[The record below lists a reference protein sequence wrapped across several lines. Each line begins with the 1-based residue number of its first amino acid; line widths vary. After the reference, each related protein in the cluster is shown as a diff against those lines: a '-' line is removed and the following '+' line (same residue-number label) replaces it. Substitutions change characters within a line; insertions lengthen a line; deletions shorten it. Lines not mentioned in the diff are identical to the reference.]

1 MTAQRHSGKP
11 DDQAMVEAAEW
22 FAWLESGECSPA
34 DRERWEQWL
43 SADWRHQEAWQLVE
57 RINAD
62 FALAAR
68 GPAREALDAAGQS
81 RRTVLKS
88 LLGIGVALP
97 AAWWLGGSGLVRTWD
112 SDLQTATGEIRAVD
126 LADGTRLWLDTDTAV
141 RLDFNASQRI
151 IELQAGAVHVQ
162 TARDARPLQVVAD
175 DTRVRPVG
183 TRFSV
188 SRHEKPMTVAVDE
201 GEVDV
206 SSSADHLVSLKAGE
220 KARIDGAGVRVT
232 AATHG
237 DFDWT
242 RGRLVADNMA
252 LGQVTEQLNRYYQGM
267 IVTTPAAAELRVV
280 GAYPLDRID
289 QALDALSDSLPVTVR
304 RLTPWFVVISA

>member
-1 MTAQRHSGKP
+1 MTAQRRSGTPGDK
-11 DDQAMVEAAEW
+11 AMVEAAEW
-22 FAWLESGECSPA
+22 FAWLESGECSRS

-62 FALAAR
+62 FTLAAS

-81 RRTVLKS
+81 RRTALKS

-97 AAWWLGGSGLVRTWD
+97 AAWWLGNSGLVRTRD
-112 SDLQTATGEIRAVD
+112 SDLQTVTGEIRAVD
-126 LADGTRLWLDTDTAV
+126 LADGTRLWLDTASAV
-141 RLDFNASQRI
+141 RLDFNASKRT
-151 IELQAGAVHVQ
+151 IELQAGAIHVQ
-162 TARDARPLQVVAD
+162 TARDARPLQVVAGQA
-175 DTRVRPVG
+175 RVRPVG

-201 GEVDV
+201 GEVEIT
-206 SSSADHLVSLKAGE
+206 SSPGHLVSLKAGE
-220 KARIDGAGVRVT
+220 KARIDGAGVQVT
-232 AATHG
+232 TATDG

-242 RGRLVADNMA
+242 KGRLVADNLA
-252 LGQVTEQLNRYYQGM
+252 LGQLTEQLNRYYQGM
-267 IVTTPAAAELRVV
+267 IVTTPAAARLRVV

-304 RLTPWFVVISA
+304 HITPWFVLISA